1 MKKSSKIILIVILS
15 ILAIILISILVF
27 LLINNKRYN
36 TKLFNMCSTLIYQNE
51 FNLEEINNINI
62 SLESEDIEFRQ
73 NNESNK
79 IEITAYGIEGENL
92 KEDLK
97 DGELNISNGNNVL
110 CFFCFDL
117 DEKIIVNL
125 PNEYD
130 KKITLKTSSG
140 DIDLK
145 NVNTKK
151 SNIEMQ
157 TSSGDIN
164 VKNANEASLK
174 STSGDINIDEC
185 SIGYISTTSG
195 KIDVG
200 QINEANLESTS
211 GDIEVEN
218 IKEKCNIKATSG
230 KIKVN
235 NSTINQNSEITAA
248 SGDITIVNES
258 DIYYNTETVSGDV
271 KIEKNN
277 DRKSEIE
284 LKLKTTSG
292 NINVKE

>member
-27 LLINNKRYN
+27 LLINNKKSN
-36 TKLFNMCSTLIYQNE
+36 TKLFSRGTKLIYQNE

-97 DGELNISNGNNVL
+97 EGELNLSKENNIL

-235 NSTINQNSEITAA
+235 NSTINQNSEITSA

-292 NINVKE
+292 NIDVKE

>member
-27 LLINNKRYN
+27 LLINNKRSN
-36 TKLFNMCSTLIYQNE
+36 TKLFNMGSTLIYQNE

>member
-15 ILAIILISILVF
+15 ILAIILINLLIF
-27 LLINNKRYN
+27 LLINNKRTN
-36 TKLFNMCSTLIYQNE
+36 TKLFNIGSTLIYQNE

-62 SLESEDIEFRQ
+62 SLESENIEFRQ

-79 IEITAYGIEGENL
+79 IEITAYGIEGEKL
-92 KEDLK
+92 KADLK
-97 DGELNISNGNNVL
+97 NGELNISKENNVL

-117 DEKIIVNL
+117 NKKVIVNL

-140 DIDLK
+140 NVDLK

-157 TSSGDIN
+157 TTSGDIN
-164 VKNANEASLK
+164 VINANNAILK
-174 STSGDINIDEC
+174 STSGDIKIDEC

-195 KIDVG
+195 KIDIG

-211 GDIEVEN
+211 GDIKVEN

-235 NSTINQNSEITAA
+235 DSTINQNSGITSV
-248 SGDITIVNES
+248 SGDITIVNKD
-258 DIYYNTETVSGDV
+258 DIYYDTETVSGDV

-277 DRKSEIE
+277 NRKSDIE

-292 NINVKE
+292 NINIKE

>member
-15 ILAIILISILVF
+15 ILAIILINLLIF
-27 LLINNKRYN
+27 LLINNKRTN
-36 TKLFNMCSTLIYQNE
+36 TKLFNIGSTLIYQNE

-79 IEITAYGIEGENL
+79 IEITAYGIEGEKL

-97 DGELNISNGNNVL
+97 NGELNISKENNVL
-110 CFFCFDL
+110 SFFCFDL
-117 DEKIIVNL
+117 NKKVIVNL

-140 DIDLK
+140 NVDLK

-157 TSSGDIN
+157 TTSGDIN
-164 VKNANEASLK
+164 VINANNAILK
-174 STSGDINIDEC
+174 STSGDIKIDEC

-195 KIDVG
+195 KIDIG

-211 GDIEVEN
+211 GDIKVEN
-218 IKEKCNIKATSG
+218 IKEKCNIKTTSG

-235 NSTINQNSEITAA
+235 DSTINQNSGITSV
-248 SGDITIVNES
+248 SGSITIVNKN

-277 DRKSEIE
+277 NRKSDIE

-292 NINVKE
+292 NINIKE